1 MEVERS
7 SERESLS
14 WLPALVTI
22 GIVIMG
28 LFWAAFGIFKYGIW
42 VNNGHGSFHVTL
54 YLIVDSASRE
64 EVLEAID
71 FYWCWRRG
79 GAVFTVW
86 PMAEGSLSSRHV
98 P

>member
-1 MEVERS
+1 MAS
-7 SERESLS
+7 
-14 WLPALVTI
+14 
-22 GIVIMG
+22 GCNG
-28 LFWAAFGIFKYGIW
+28 LGDTVYSFAR
-42 VNNGHGSFHVTL
+42 HGSFHVTL